1 MKCSKCGADVLGSE
15 QTCPMCGGE
24 LVESEAMPKNEPTAK
39 QPELNMGWYKAVR
52 LLLIAGALMNVKNG
66 IEYVS
71 HTAYGLL
78 TDWMYDSYPGLQTFD
93 MIYGIAIFAFA
104 ALGVVTSIRL
114 WKFRKNSPKL
124 LISVY
129 ALGTAMAVLYQLVS
143 IIMFKIE
150 ASVAVSSLTAMIPG
164 VLINV
169 IFIIINIKY
178 FKKRAHLFT
187 K

>member
-1 MKCSKCGADVLGSE
+1 MKCSKCGAEVLDNE
-15 QTCPMCGGE
+15 QVCPMCGGE
-24 LVESEAMPKNEPTAK
+24 LVESAVISQTKSETK

-52 LLLIAGALMNVKNG
+52 LLLIAGALINVKNG

-71 HTAYGLL
+71 HAAYGLL
-78 TDWMYDSYPGLQTFD
+78 TDWMYDSYPGLQTLD
-93 MIYGIAIFAFA
+93 MIYGIAIFALA

-129 ALGTAMAVLYQLVS
+129 ALGIALAVLYQLVS
-143 IIMFKIE
+143 IIMFKVE
-150 ASVAVSSLTAMIPG
+150 ASVAVSCLTAMIPG
-164 VLINV
+164 ILINV
-169 IFIIINIKY
+169 IFMIINIKY